1 MTPPAVSSLES
12 VWELLD
18 TSTESPQAHER
29 FLIGVAAFAEAC
41 SVSSMPKHVL
51 HGLGSS
57 SRKRGPLELR
67 RGRPLFGVTSLLL
80 GLYSP
85 RGERAYRSAILALS
99 WRWFRTRSSADLR
112 SLPGFRTLR
121 VL

>member
-12 VWELLD
+12 VWELLVF
-18 TSTESPQAHER
+18 STESPQAHER

-41 SVSSMPKHVL
+41 SVSFMPKHGL
-51 HGLGSS
+51 HVLGSS
-57 SRKRGPLELR
+57 SRKRGLLDLR
-67 RGRPLFGVTSLLL
+67 RGCPLFGLASLLL
-80 GLYSP
+80 GLCPP
-85 RGERAYRSAILALS
+85 RGERAFRPAILALS
-99 WRWFRTRSSADLR
+99 WRRFEAQSSADLR